1 MLNWL
6 CHLHE
11 LSATVRKHTE
21 KLSER
26 ERERERGFI
35 MRAGTA
41 VDNAKIMLFL
51 FLLYTS
57 Q

>member
-41 VDNAKIMLFL
+41 VDNAKIMLF
-51 FLLYTS
+51 
-57 Q
+57 